1 MTKKHSSSAIV
12 IGIFAILGVGII
24 QIPTMQQLA
33 YAHTFSGDES
43 ADFIATV
50 AKVRAEL
57 RLINSTILTNA
68 SQAIEHV
75 RNAVRDFPANDTKE
89 IAEKNQ
95 RIAADLSKNLSD
107 LQNMTTANISPNM
120 ADTIMTIKQ
129 KSRDTDALL
138 SEALSVR
145 VEPDQLKNSTVY
157 GLALANLLNE
167 TLEHYAEALGI
178 GKSEN
183 SSTSATS
190 TNNASM
196 MVTMDNS
203 SGMSSSNTATIVD
216 FANYQSTQGLV
227 NMTSELWSKTKSL
240 ANMTASTNAMSKVD
254 SDITQLKSMVD
265 GKASYLQVATLV
277 YNIIYPDLNSALN
290 LGLQKVDANKAIENA
305 MSGEDETE

>member
-1 MTKKHSSSAIV
+1 M
-12 IGIFAILGVGII
+12 
-24 QIPTMQQLA
+24 
-33 YAHTFSGDES
+33 
-43 ADFIATV
+43 
-50 AKVRAEL
+50 
-57 RLINSTILTNA
+57 
-68 SQAIEHV
+68 
-75 RNAVRDFPANDTKE
+75 
-89 IAEKNQ
+89 
-95 RIAADLSKNLSD
+95 
-107 LQNMTTANISPNM
+107 
-120 ADTIMTIKQ
+120 
-129 KSRDTDALL
+129 
-138 SEALSVR
+138 
-145 VEPDQLKNSTVY
+145 
-157 GLALANLLNE
+157 LNE

-183 SSTSATS
+183 SSTSAS
-190 TNNASM
+190 SNNNASM

-240 ANMTASTNAMSKVD
+240 ANMTANTNAMSKVD

-277 YNIIYPDLNSALN
+277 YNTIYPDLNSALN